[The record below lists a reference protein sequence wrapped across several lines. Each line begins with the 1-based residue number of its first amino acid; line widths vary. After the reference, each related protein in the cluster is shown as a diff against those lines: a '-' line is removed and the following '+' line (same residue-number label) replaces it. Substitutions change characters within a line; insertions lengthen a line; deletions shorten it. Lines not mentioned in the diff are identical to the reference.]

1 MDKKRRALLQAGMIA
16 GGTGAFA
23 VGYAEPVKK
32 AVKGLINGTS
42 GVPTNHRI
50 AGNALA
56 PEFMLSADNELVMG
70 ENQVVSPVQCFG
82 CWTLCGLRAR
92 VDTKANKILR
102 IAGNPYHPLSNTHAP
117 AQETPVREVFKQLAG
132 ESGLENRSTACAR
145 GAALSEQLHSP
156 YRLTKIMKRSGKRGA
171 GKWQTISFEQLI
183 SEVVE
188 GGDLFGEGPVEG
200 LRAIRDLDTP
210 VDANNP
216 EFGSKANQLMVTNA
230 GDEGRDSF
238 LKRFIF
244 NSYGTRNFGHHGG
257 YCGFGYRAGA
267 GAVFNDLDK
276 FSHGKPDWD
285 HAQFVLCIG
294 TSPAQAGNPFK
305 RQGRQLAEAR
315 SEGKL
320 DYVVVAP
327 TLPNSI
333 SRLNEQRGRW
343 VPIKPATD
351 DALAMGII
359 RWLMEND
366 GINLDYL
373 AQPGPAAQAAAKQ
386 PSHAN
391 ATHLVLQAPH
401 PEAGRFLTA
410 ADLGKKLGIGDN
422 ETNMVVDAANGELM
436 AHTEA
441 RPAELWVNR
450 TVIVNGVPVQVKSSL
465 LCLKES
471 ANRQTLAEYS
481 AHCGVPEHIIAGLG
495 ETLKRHGTKAS
506 VDAHGGMMSGNAF
519 YTAFAVLTLNT
530 LLGNIN
536 AKGGLAPG
544 AGGVAGVDGGPRYD
558 LENFAGKISPKGVF
572 LSRNRFPYENS
583 SEYKRKVAAGTSP
596 YPARAPWFSFS
607 SPLLTEHL
615 AAAFAGYPY
624 RLKTWISHMTN
635 PLYGIGGAQ
644 TFLGDKLKDPQQLP
658 LFIAIDGFI
667 NETTALAD
675 YIVPDT
681 LTYES
686 WGFTKPWSGVPQKTT
701 TARWPVVT
709 PATPQLPNGDHVGL
723 ESFIIAV
730 AKKMDLPGY
739 GDNAIRDHKGNQHG
753 LHTASDF
760 YLRAAANLAFANND
774 PVPDASADDL
784 MLTNAARLMPLIAET
799 LAVEEQRKVGFV
811 LSRGGRFA
819 PFASGWEGELMK
831 NRTTNTLCIWNPTI
845 GSTIHSMTGEKLP
858 GCATEF
864 GPRFADGSAMRD
876 HYSEQDWPLLVTS
889 YKSHLMSSSSIGAE
903 RLRMIH
909 PENPISINRKDA
921 ERAGIIHGQG
931 VRLITPG
938 GQVEGIAL
946 VRDGI
951 VEGAIAIE
959 HGYGHTELG
968 VRAHEIDG
976 QPMAANPRL
985 GAGVNQNLLGLMDP
999 TRTDVKNVW
1008 LDWTSGAAV
1017 RQGLPGRIE
1026 AI

>member
-1 MDKKRRALLQAGMIA
+1 MDKKRRALLQAGMIV

-23 VGYAEPVKK
+23 VGYADPVKK

-50 AGNALA
+50 AGNALQ
-56 PEFMLSADNELVMG
+56 PEFMLTADNELVMG

-92 VDTKANKILR
+92 VDTKQNKVLR

-132 ESGLENRSTACAR
+132 ESGLEHRSTACAR
-145 GAALSEQLHSP
+145 GAALSEQLQSP
-156 YRLTKIMKRSGKRGA
+156 YRLTKIMKRTGQRGE

-188 GGDLFGEGPVEG
+188 GGDLFGEGHVEG

-216 EFGSKANQLMVTNA
+216 EFGPKANQLMVTNA

-267 GAVFNDLDK
+267 GAVFNDLQK

-285 HAQFVLCIG
+285 HAEFVLCIG

-315 SEGKL
+315 SEGRL

-391 ATHLVLQAPH
+391 ATYLVLQAPH

-450 TVIVNGVPVQVKSSL
+450 TVTINGVPVQVKSSL

-471 ANRQTLAEYS
+471 ATRKTLAQYS

-558 LENFAGKISPKGVF
+558 LENFAGKIGPKGVF

-583 SEYKRKVAAGTSP
+583 SEYKRKVAAGISP

-624 RLKTWISHMTN
+624 RLKAWISHMTN

-644 TFLGDKLKDPQQLP
+644 TFLGDKLKDPKQLP

-709 PATPQLPNGDHVGL
+709 PATPKLPNGDHVGL

-739 GDNAIRDHKGNQHG
+739 GDNAITDHKSNQHG

-784 MLTNAARLMPLIAET
+784 MLTNAARLMPLISET
-799 LAVEEQRKVGFV
+799 LAKDEQRKVGFV

-819 PFASGWEGELMK
+819 PFESGWEGELMK

-845 GSTIHSMTGEKLP
+845 GRTIHSMTGEKLP

-889 YKSHLMSSSSIGAE
+889 YKSHIMSSSSIGAE

-968 VRAHEIDG
+968 ARAHEIDG

-999 TRTDVKNVW
+999 TRKDVANVW

>member
-1 MDKKRRALLQAGMIA
+1 MDKKRRALLQAGIVV

-23 VGYAEPVKK
+23 LGYADPVSK
-32 AVKGLINGTS
+32 AVKGVLHGTS
-42 GVPTNHRI
+42 GVPTNDRI
-50 AGNALA
+50 AGNALQ
-56 PEFMLSADNELVMG
+56 PEFMVTPDGELVMS
-70 ENQVVSPVQCFG
+70 ENQAVSPVQCFG
-82 CWTLCGLRAR
+82 CWTQCGLRAR
-92 VDTKANKILR
+92 VDISQNKILR

-117 AQETPVREVFKQLAG
+117 AQETPVREVFTQLAG
-132 ESGLENRSTACAR
+132 EAGLEHRSTACAR
-145 GAALSEQLHSP
+145 GAALSEQLQSP
-156 YRLTKIMKRSGKRGA
+156 YRLTNIMKRVGKRGE

-183 SEVVE
+183 EEVVE
-188 GGDLFGEGPVEG
+188 GGDLFGEGHVDG

-210 VDANNP
+210 LDPNNP
-216 EFGSKANQLMVTNA
+216 EFGPKVNQLMVTNA

-238 LKRFIF
+238 LKRFTF

-267 GAVFNDLDK
+267 GAVFNPDLAK

-285 HAQFVLCIG
+285 HARFVLCIG

-327 TLPNSI
+327 TLPNSV
-333 SRLNEQRGRW
+333 SRLNESRGRW

-351 DALAMGII
+351 DALAMALI

-366 GINLDYL
+366 GINEDYL
-373 AQPGPAAQAAAKQ
+373 AQPGPAAQKAAKQ
-386 PSHAN
+386 PSHSN
-391 ATHLVLQAPH
+391 ATHLVIQAPH

-410 ADLGKKLGIGDN
+410 ADLDMGDAD
-422 ETNMVVDAANGELM
+422 THLVVDATNGELI

-441 RPAELWVNR
+441 RPAQLWVER
-450 TVIVNGVPVQVKSSL
+450 TVAINEVPVQVKSSL

-471 ANRQTLAEYS
+471 AERQTIAQYS
-481 AHCGVPEHIIAGLG
+481 EHCGVPENIIAGLG
-495 ETLKRHGTKAS
+495 QELKRHGTKAS

-519 YTAFAVLTLNT
+519 YTSFAVITLNT

-544 AGGVAGVDGGPRYD
+544 AGGVAGVEDGPRYD
-558 LENFAGKISPKGVF
+558 LMSFDGKIGPKGLF
-572 LSRNRFPYENS
+572 LSRNRFAYENS
-583 SEYKRKVAAGTSP
+583 SEYKRKVAAGESP
-596 YPARAPWFSFS
+596 YPSRAPWFTFS

-624 RLKTWISHMTN
+624 RLKAWISHMTN

-644 TFLGDKLKDPQQLP
+644 AFLGEKLKDPAELP

-686 WGFTKPWSGVPQKTT
+686 WGFTTPWSGVPQKTT

-709 PATPQLPNGDHVGL
+709 PATPKLDNGDYVSL

-730 AKKMDLPGY
+730 AKKMGLPGY
-739 GDNAIRDHKGNQHG
+739 GDNAITDHQGNKHG

-760 YLRAAANLAFANND
+760 YLRAAANLAFANGD
-774 PVPDASADDL
+774 PVPNASADDL
-784 MLTNAARLMPLIAET
+784 MLTNAARMMPLIADT
-799 LAVEEQRKVGFV
+799 LAADEQRKVGFI

-819 PFASGWEGELMK
+819 PFESGWEGELM
-831 NRTTNTLCIWNPTI
+831 NSRINTTLCIWNETV
-845 GSTIHSMTGEKLP
+845 GSITHSMTGEKLP

-864 GPRFADGSAMRD
+864 GARFADGSPMRD
-876 HYSEQDWPLLVTS
+876 HYPEQDWPLLVTS
-889 YKSHLMSSSSIGAE
+889 YKSHIMSSSSIGAE

-921 ERAGIIHGQG
+921 ERAGVVHGQG

-968 VRAHEIDG
+968 ARAHELNG
-976 QPMAANPRL
+976 EPLPSNPRL

-1017 RQGLPGRIE
+1017 RQGLPARIE